1 VFRSSSLQCAGVTT
15 VDALLARARG
25 RLQRVTPEE
34 AARRQRAGA
43 LLVDIRLT
51 EERRADGAIPGAIV
65 VSLNHLE
72 WRLDPASASHLD
84 AACDHDVEIVLC
96 CNEGYCSSLAAVRLH
111 ELGLHRATD
120 LIGGFQAWR
129 AARLPVEAGA

>member
-1 VFRSSSLQCAGVTT
+1 VTT
-15 VDALLARARG
+15 VDELLARARG
-25 RLQRVTPEE
+25 GLQRVTPGE

-51 EERRADGAIPGAIV
+51 EQRRADGTIPDAIA

-72 WRLDPASASHLD
+72 WRLDPASASRLGVVH
-84 AACDHDVEIVLC
+84 DHDIDIVLC
-96 CNEGYCSSLAAVRLH
+96 CDEGYASSLAAARLH

-120 LIGGFQAWR
+120 VIGGFQAWR
-129 AARLPVEAGA
+129 AAGLPVEAGT